1 MMPQVQVSI
10 LTTDAVD
17 TDCKSLENLDVHSD
31 FTMSGGHSLQPC
43 SSQTSIVSR
52 PVMDVVCVIDVVCQ
66 NNLALRKAA
75 LEEVKAA
82 CQMINATLS
91 HLQFEKI
98 DYGDSSVL
106 SKFYTADV
114 AIVDLSFPEQ
124 RTTLFYHL
132 GVRESFELTQK
143 ILIMTDLDADSTMK
157 FKLSCNDPITSYT
170 LTQNDT
176 VCHTTGDAQ
185 QSTLHVKLKK
195 SLQETQIQTKEYI
208 KKKFMSDL
216 EKLPT
221 EYSGEELRN
230 ALHNIRK
237 RLDDPNVLNSQNI
250 QLMLYKFRDVQD
262 YDAMVHLYMDLSSL
276 SANMNINDILTH
288 SVVEYLYA
296 FALNRRM
303 HEGDREKALE
313 ICEKALN
320 SSKKNSSCSKDT
332 KDTKE
337 AHADMICLCGRIY
350 KDLFIESNHTDTGC
364 LEKAIHWYRKGF
376 DANPNVYAGVNLATL
391 LVIKGEDIHRS
402 TDLERIGIQLNNL
415 LGKKGSL
422 ESLKEYW
429 DVATFF
435 EISVLFTH
443 YANAI
448 QAAECMFNLKPPDWY
463 LKSTIRNLSLID
475 MFRKRDEVPTPEEQV
490 FHFWME
496 FFQEGSRDP
505 RPDCIRFPVLIRES
519 TREFMPSYVC
529 VNLDTENQTLQIE
542 NICLKQLKN
551 NCSQIHNWVF
561 DKSMIRTLSLYK
573 KDERSIILYIYEN
586 ADDFHVYFPSVAC
599 RILFQT
605 LIMQAAD
612 VEELVDRPQPVVDFD
627 YELDEQ
633 GKRKVLGKGTYGVV
647 YAARDNRTQTRIAV
661 KEIHMKNAGAEQPL
675 HEEISL
681 HFSLRHRNIVQYLGS
696 HSEGDVFKIIMEQV
710 PGGSLSAL
718 LRSHWGPL
726 KSNEQVIAHYTKQIL
741 EGLKY
746 LHDQKIVHRDIK
758 GDNVLVNTYNGTIKI
773 SDFGTSKRLHGLC
786 PITETFAGT
795 LQYMAP
801 EVIDKGQRG
810 YGPPA
815 DIWSVGC
822 TVVEMA
828 TGKPPFVELGSPQAA
843 IFKVGFYKAHP
854 EVPEE
859 LSNKAQSFILRCFE
873 PDPDK
878 RATASEL
885 LEDLFLGERKK
896 SVRLTTDFNRSVSVP
911 ADRLQAVGRQGH
923 KSAPNQSP
931 TSPPVDSQT
940 RGTLA
945 PIQMP
950 STSSLTFSSL
960 ATTPSVDM
968 DTDTTDLN
976 QRRSSSG
983 TLQSPDVDASGENDG
998 FYMLKKDS
1006 QRRLTLAKALLQD
1019 GDLICNVWIQKV
1031 QSTYR
1036 GGEAVVKRDHLVL
1049 LLHGLREYISEPSQ
1063 SLIEIAIGKL
1073 KQELG
1078 VDTAIMQQIQF
1089 AIYLLEEAVI
1099 EVLRLRPIKPHWMFA
1114 LAGLVRGAIQAA
1126 ISVLAP
1132 ELVDEADIQHQSTSN
1147 TLYSTT
1153 SSKAIPPSYD
1163 NQALRE
1169 ENLRLQKELA
1179 ESYRQYQFLVK
1190 QLVENN
1196 NIQAE
1201 ALRRLASTVTNA
1213 IHIRRIVDPEIIID
1227 QCLSQWLYGLDLPVD
1242 SVRILQET
1250 SLTLNEVLYQLNR
1263 EDLQMIGLP
1272 FATEFRVW
1280 RAITQ
1285 HRRAGGVNVPSTT
1298 RAALR
1303 NGNIN
1308 NNDADT
1314 M

>member
-1 MMPQVQVSI
+1 MMPQVQVTL
-10 LTTDAVD
+10 LTTDAAE
-17 TDCKSLENLDVHSD
+17 TDCKSLESLDAG
-31 FTMSGGHSLQPC
+31 MSGHALQPC
-43 SSQTSIVSR
+43 GSQTSIVQLPR
-52 PVMDVVCVIDVVCQ
+52 PNMDVVCVIDVVCQ
-66 NNLALRKAA
+66 NNLAHRKAA
-75 LEEVKAA
+75 LDDVTRA
-82 CQMINATLS
+82 CSLVNATLN

-98 DYGDSSVL
+98 DYGESSVL
-106 SKFYTADV
+106 DKFYTADV

-124 RTTLFYHL
+124 RTSLFYHL
-132 GVRESFELTQK
+132 GVRESFKLPQNV
-143 ILIMTDLDADSTMK
+143 LIMTDVDAETTK
-157 FKLSCNDPITSYT
+157 RFKLSCNDTITSYA
-170 LTQNDT
+170 LSQNEP
-176 VCHTTGDAQ
+176 VCQTTGEIQ
-185 QSTLHVKLKK
+185 PLFLHMKLKK
-195 SLQETQIQTKEYI
+195 LLQETQIQTKEYI
-208 KKKFMSDL
+208 KKKFETDL
-216 EKLPT
+216 AKLPS
-221 EYSGEELRN
+221 EYSGEDLRV
-230 ALHNIRK
+230 ALKNIRK
-237 RLDDPNVLNSQNI
+237 RLDDPNILTTQVVSA
-250 QLMLYKFRDVQD
+250 MLFKFRDVQD
-262 YDAMVHLYMDLSSL
+262 YDAMVHLYTDLKTL
-276 SANMNINDILTH
+276 PPNNNINEILTH
-288 SVVEYLYA
+288 SLIEYLYA

-303 HEGDREKALE
+303 QEGDREKALE

-320 SSKKNSSCSKDT
+320 KKVNPSSIDT
-332 KDTKE
+332 LKDTKE

-350 KDLFIESNHTDTGC
+350 KDLFIESNHTDKDC
-364 LEKAIHWYRKGF
+364 LKKAIHWYRMGF

-391 LVIKGEDIHRS
+391 LVIQGEDIRRS
-402 TDLERIGIQLNNL
+402 TELERIGIKLNNL

-422 ESLKEYW
+422 ESLVEYW

-435 EISVLFTH
+435 EISVLFMH

-463 LKSTIRNLSLID
+463 LKSTIRNLGLID
-475 MFRKRDEVPTPEEQV
+475 MFRRRDEEQTPEEQV

-505 RPDCIRFPVLIRES
+505 KPDCIRFPVLIREN

-529 VNLDTENQTLQIE
+529 VNLDTEKQTLQIE
-542 NICLKQLKN
+542 NVCLKALKKS
-551 NCSQIHNWVF
+551 CTQMHNWEF

-573 KDERSIILYIYEN
+573 KDERSIILYIYQN
-586 ADDFHVYFPSVAC
+586 ADDFHLYFPSVAC
-599 RILFQT
+599 RKVFQM

-612 VEELVDRPQPVVDFD
+612 LEELVDRPQPVVDFE
-627 YELDEQ
+627 YECDEQ
-633 GKRKVLGKGTYGVV
+633 GRRKVLGKGTYGIV
-647 YAARDNRTQTRIAV
+647 YAARDKATQTRIAI
-661 KEIHMKNAGAEQPL
+661 KEIPVKNAAAEQPL

-696 HSEGDVFKIIMEQV
+696 HSEDNLFKIIMEQV

-758 GDNVLVNTYNGTIKI
+758 GDNVLVNTYNGTLKI
-773 SDFGTSKRLHGLC
+773 SDFGTSKRLRGLC

-828 TGKPPFVELGSPQAA
+828 TGKPPFVELGCPQAA

-854 EVPEE
+854 EVPPE
-859 LSNKAQSFILRCFE
+859 LSDKAKSFILRCFQS
-873 PDPDK
+873 DPDK

-885 LEDLFLGERKK
+885 LEDPFLGERKK

-911 ADRLQAVGRQGH
+911 ADRLQTGRQAGH
-923 KSAPNQSP
+923 VSAPNQSP
-931 TSPPVDSQT
+931 TSPPVDSQS

-976 QRRSSSG
+976 HRRNSSG

-998 FYMLKKDS
+998 FYLLKKDS

-1019 GDLICNVWIQKV
+1019 GDKVCDVWIQKV

-1036 GGEAVVKRDHLVL
+1036 GGEAVVKRDHLVPL
-1049 LLHGLREYISEPSQ
+1049 LQDLREYISEPSQ
-1063 SLIEIAIGKL
+1063 TLIETAIGKL
-1073 KQELG
+1073 KQQLG
-1078 VDTAIMQQIQF
+1078 VDTATMQQIQF

-1132 ELVDEADIQHQSTSN
+1132 ELADEADLQHQSGSN
-1147 TLYSTT
+1147 TIYSTT
-1153 SSKAIPPSYD
+1153 SSKIIPANYD
-1163 NQALRE
+1163 NQAIRE
-1169 ENLRLQKELA
+1169 ENIRLQKELA
-1179 ESYRQYQFLVK
+1179 ESCRQYQFVVK
-1190 QLVENN
+1190 QLIENN

-1201 ALRRLASTVTNA
+1201 ALRRLATTVTNT
-1213 IHIRRIVDPEIIID
+1213 INIRRVADPEILID
-1227 QCLSQWLYGLDLPVD
+1227 QCLSQWLSGLGLSD
-1242 SVRILQET
+1242 SSVKILLET
-1250 SLTLNEVLYQLNR
+1250 NLTLDEVLYQVNR
-1263 EDLQMIGLP
+1263 EDLRMIGVP

-1285 HRRAGGVNVPSTT
+1285 HRRSGGAIASSVSV
-1298 RAALR
+1298 LC
-1303 NGNIN
+1303 NGNLN
-1308 NNDADT
+1308 NNDAET
-1314 M
+1314 L